1 MAATEKND
9 FESDDFSEKGM
20 HSLTEHG
27 LVAQEL
33 EEQTVISTD
42 TISIDQN
49 ELIKG
54 RNVKSLTVKP
64 DNKYRFERSIGMG
77 GMKAVLQVWDKD
89 TSRSIAMAVI
99 PDCDD
104 RPPSDIKRFIQEA
117 RITAMLEH
125 PNIVPIHEIGVDKA
139 GSPYFTMKFL
149 RGRTLAEILRGLR
162 NNEPEFVEKF
172 DLQRM
177 MRVYV
182 KVCNAIAFAHS
193 KDIIH
198 LDIKPE
204 NIHVGDFGEVLVLD
218 WGLAKYIGETEETY
232 TPKAA
237 SPVEI
242 PANEDKDFLTLD
254 GVAKGTPGYMAPE
267 QAAGENSKRDK
278 RSDIYALGAILYSI
292 LTQQKPVQ
300 GNDVKKIMADT
311 IQGNI
316 VSPRKAAAETDSRYI
331 PSALEA
337 IAMKA
342 MSVNPDD
349 RYQTVRELRED
360 IFAFMG
366 GFAPKAEA
374 ASSLKKTV
382 LFINRNSFKIYFAIA
397 MILLLALIGTVLY
410 MYFAGLLVFE
420 ISGD

>member
-1 MAATEKND
+1 
-9 FESDDFSEKGM
+9 
-20 HSLTEHG
+20 
-27 LVAQEL
+27 
-33 EEQTVISTD
+33 
-42 TISIDQN
+42 
-49 ELIKG
+49 
-54 RNVKSLTVKP
+54 
-64 DNKYRFERSIGMG
+64 
-77 GMKAVLQVWDKD
+77 
-89 TSRSIAMAVI
+89 
-99 PDCDD
+99 
-104 RPPSDIKRFIQEA
+104 
-117 RITAMLEH
+117 
-125 PNIVPIHEIGVDKA
+125 
-139 GSPYFTMKFL
+139 MKFL

-237 SPVEI
+237 TPVEV